1 MSAIDPLAFLTA
13 AAALLAVGTVAAFIP
28 AWRAGMADP
37 LPALREHLG
46 CSTLDLVAW
55 IDGVQRVPESILY
68 GLADLIL
75 DAEIMAAGTSCTAP
89 KTPRLELESG
99 SK

>member
-1 MSAIDPLAFLTA
+1 M
-13 AAALLAVGTVAAFIP
+13 
-28 AWRAGMADP
+28 
-37 LPALREHLG
+37 PALREHLG